1 MEKFDKQAVAQLNE
15 LGDYA
20 RKRLNEVIQETGVP
34 ASVTGAGSAFRI
46 HMKAEPPRDYR
57 HAWPSPREKEAERA
71 FIRSLYDNG
80 ILIVSTGTGFLSTP
94 MGRDEI
100 ERLAEAVELSL
111 RKAWDL
117 AVTS

>member
-1 MEKFDKQAVAQLNE
+1 MTAGLTAMEMFDKQAVAQLNE

-34 ASVTGAGSAFRI
+34 
-46 HMKAEPPRDYR
+46 
-57 HAWPSPREKEAERA
+57 